1 LPSQAPGPYQE
12 LFGRYQARQAQD
24 EAKAHSARPR
34 PAMRYS
40 AGMWDQR
47 IVAPLKR
54 CLPYR
59 WFERILSAAMGV

>member
-1 LPSQAPGPYQE
+1 
-12 LFGRYQARQAQD
+12 
-24 EAKAHSARPR
+24 
-34 PAMRYS
+34 MRYS